1 MAGYW
6 EKLRRLLSGKPKR
19 SVPQVDVPEGN
30 RGIAMRSRKKPD
42 LDRYR
47 QRVQEG
53 KEKISEGEVED
64 FLYNETPL
72 FVTSSNVN
80 LAQYFAETQ
89 QMLVEFKDGA
99 YMYDNISIQE
109 AVSFATA
116 QSKGSWVWDRLRVR
130 GSATAHRKSYR
141 RIG

>member
-19 SVPQVDVPEGN
+19 SIPKVDVPEGN
-30 RGIAMRSRKKPD
+30 RGISMRSRKKPE
-42 LDRYR
+42 LAGYR

-80 LAQYFAETQ
+80 MFQYFPETQ
-89 QMLVEFKDGA
+89 QMMVEFKDGK
-99 YMYDNISIQE
+99 YMYDNVTMQE
-109 AVSFATA
+109 AVKAATS
-116 QSKGSWVWDRLRVR
+116 QSKGSFIWDYFRVR
-130 GSATAHRKSYR
+130 GSKTAHKKPYRK
-141 RIG
+141 I